1 VASGSDVCSIAGF
14 QNLEDM
20 WMTITNKGVELGH
33 GGRRFTSDGNNP
45 LLMLVLFL
53 DLDVFRKERNV
64 LVMVTVEHKFQTAG
78 TRERGSKERDCSL
91 DREAV
96 DLEVE
101 RLTRA
106 GLVVDLCRD
115 TCRNAT
121 EERDVI
127 GGSCFR
133 NNLDY
138 QRRETF

>member
-1 VASGSDVCSIAGF
+1 MRMSMSINNRDLLIAG
-14 QNLEDM
+14 
-20 WMTITNKGVELGH
+20 T
-33 GGRRFTSDGNNP
+33 GRRSG
-45 LLMLVLFL
+45 
-53 DLDVFRKERNV
+53 
-64 LVMVTVEHKFQTAG
+64 
-78 TRERGSKERDCSL
+78 KERDTSL

-96 DLEVE
+96 DLEVQ

-115 TCRNAT
+115 RCRNAT

-138 QRRETF
+138 LRSETF

>member
-1 VASGSDVCSIAGF
+1 VCSVVVF

-20 WMTITNKGVELGH
+20 WMTSTKKGVELGH
-33 GGRRFTSDGNNP
+33 RGRRDSADGHNP
-45 LLMLVLFL
+45 VLLLVLVL
-53 DLDVFRKERNV
+53 DHNVLRKEHGV
-64 LVMVTVEHKFQTAG
+64 LMSVTVENKFQTAG
-78 TRERGSKERDCSL
+78 TGERGCKERHNSL

-127 GGSCFR
+127 GGSCTR

-138 QRRETF
+138 LGRETF